1 MERTDFFEHRIL
13 LLGAKTH
20 ALKLLRSLLGNAG
33 ISKILQVEDA
43 HRALELLS
51 AKCFSAVFYDPKVD
65 KPGEKPFIVAA
76 RRNGSVLF
84 PMIPIFVLHERAR
97 RRDVE
102 KARDTGVTDVLTT
115 PISPKTLITKLKAAT
130 QKPRPFIVAPEFFG
144 PDRRTKVRTVC
155 YGVDRRKRV
164 AKKTKVDFT
173 YI

>member
-1 MERTDFFEHRIL
+1 MERTDFSEHRIL

-20 ALKLLRSLLGNAG
+20 ALGLLRSLLGDAG

-43 HRALELLS
+43 RRALELLS
-51 AKCFSAVFYDPKVD
+51 TKCFSSVFFDPKVD
-65 KPGEKPFIVAA
+65 KAGEKPFTVAA
-76 RRNGSVLF
+76 RRNASVLF
-84 PMIPIFVLHERAR
+84 PMIPIFVLHVRAR

-115 PISPKTLITKLKAAT
+115 PISPKTLVAKLRAAT
-130 QKPRPFIVAPEFFG
+130 QTPRPFIVAPDYFG
-144 PDRRTKVRTVC
+144 PDRRTKVRTAC

-173 YI
+173 LI